1 MPDIINWSMDTN
13 LNGLAVKE
21 MLRIESVDNF
31 VALAV
36 KNTNLSRDEI
46 RFISLIPPDNPFI
59 VWTASSIISGL
70 SSNSWIMAYDGIR

>member
-1 MPDIINWSMDTN
+1 MPDIINWSIDTN

-31 VALAV
+31 VALSV

-46 RFISLIPPDNPFI
+46 RFLTLIPPDNPFI
-59 VWTASSIISGL
+59 AWSASSIISGL
-70 SSNSWIMAYDGIR
+70 SSNS